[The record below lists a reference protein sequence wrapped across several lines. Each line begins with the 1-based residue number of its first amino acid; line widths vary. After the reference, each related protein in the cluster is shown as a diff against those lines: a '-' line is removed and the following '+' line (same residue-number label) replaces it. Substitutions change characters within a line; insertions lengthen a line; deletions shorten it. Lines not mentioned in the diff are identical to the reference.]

1 VHVAC
6 AQIKEAIEH
15 LDTVEKKV
23 KCTYFKYAY
32 LFDREVYN
40 TAVLKL
46 LHCGQMYTAMSTE
59 QPCDCITVN
68 CGVYYNAAYS
78 AVIEKPNY
86 CCDKL
91 VCAALT
97 YSSTHVL
104 TYMLWSCTAGAG
116 CARLEDEER

>member
-15 LDTVEKKV
+15 LDTVEKKVKCTYFKYLDTVEKKV

-68 CGVYYNAAYS
+68 CGCLLQRSVQRG
-78 AVIEKPNY
+78 
-86 CCDKL
+86 D
-91 VCAALT
+91 
-97 YSSTHVL
+97 
-104 TYMLWSCTAGAG
+104 
-116 CARLEDEER
+116 